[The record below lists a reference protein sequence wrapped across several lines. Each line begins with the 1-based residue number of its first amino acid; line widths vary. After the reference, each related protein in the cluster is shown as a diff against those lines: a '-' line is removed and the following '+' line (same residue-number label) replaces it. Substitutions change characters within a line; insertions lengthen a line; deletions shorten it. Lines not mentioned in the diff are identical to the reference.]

1 MMAVKPIKGS
11 HPWHE
16 VVGCLCQLCAGPEGV
31 YDPATE
37 VVATMLHWGASEIAA
52 MRYVD
57 SVVEENDEMVEAGKV
72 VRDGDG
78 VYWRTWRLN

>member
-1 MMAVKPIKGS
+1 MAVKPVKGS
-11 HPWHE
+11 HPWRE
-16 VVGCLCQLCAGPEGV
+16 VLGCLCQHCAGPVGV
-31 YDPATE
+31 WDPALE

-52 MRYVD
+52 MRHVE

-78 VYWRTWRLN
+78 IYWRTWRLN